1 MNKPKFD
8 ISRLFFKKS
17 LIIAALLPLAACTT
31 TDYSANMSGASDYAT
46 IAVKDF
52 VTLGIVTVHATEIHH
67 SSPFGF
73 KKRIE
78 GSKVTFTDLM
88 QEAAKLEADDI
99 INVRID
105 TNANYTR
112 SIFDWLFG
120 WTRTYTH
127 IGTALAIKYT
137 DKVDTNTGESQLIG
151 IPKSPE
157 ATRAVKTSR
166 TGKTTLK

>member
-8 ISRLFFKKS
+8 ILGLLLRKS
-17 LIIAALLPLAACTT
+17 LMIAAVLSLMACTI

-52 VTLGIVTVHATEIHH
+52 VTLGIVTVQTTETHY
-67 SSPFGF
+67 SSPFGL

-112 SIFDWLFG
+112 HIFDWLSG
-120 WTRTYTH
+120 WTRTYTY

-137 DKVDTNTGESQLIG
+137 EKVNISPSESQLTG

-157 ATRAVKTSR
+157 ATPAVKTTR
-166 TGKTTLK
+166 RGKTTLR

>member
-1 MNKPKFD
+1 MNKPKLD
-8 ISRLFFKKS
+8 ILGLFLKKS
-17 LIIAALLPLAACTT
+17 LMITAVLSLAACTIV
-31 TDYSANMSGASDYAT
+31 DYSANMSGASDYAT

-52 VTLGIVTVHATEIHH
+52 VTLGIVTVQTTEIHY
-67 SSPFGF
+67 STPFGL
-73 KKRIE
+73 KRRIE

-112 SIFDWLFG
+112 RVIDWLCG

-127 IGTALAIKYT
+127 TGTALAIKYT
-137 DKVDTNTGESQLIG
+137 DKVDTSPSESQLIG
-151 IPKSPE
+151 LPKAPE
-157 ATRAVKTSR
+157 STRAVKTTRS
-166 TGKTTLK
+166 GKTALK

>member
-1 MNKPKFD
+1 MSKPKFD
-8 ISRLFFKKS
+8 ILGLFFKKS
-17 LIIAALLPLAACTT
+17 LIIAAVLSLAACTT

-52 VTLGIVTVHATEIHH
+52 VTLGIVTVQTTETHY
-67 SSPFGF
+67 SSPFGL
-73 KKRIE
+73 KKRVE

-112 SIFDWLFG
+112 RAIDWLCG

-137 DKVDTNTGESQLIG
+137 DKVNTGTGESQLTG

-157 ATRAVKTSR
+157 ASKAVKTSR
-166 TGKTTLK
+166 SGKTTLR

>member
-8 ISRLFFKKS
+8 ILGLFFKKS
-17 LIIAALLPLAACTT
+17 LMIAAVLSLVACTT

-52 VTLGIVTVHATEIHH
+52 VTLGIVTVQATETHY
-67 SSPFGF
+67 SSPFGL

-112 SIFDWLFG
+112 RAIDWLCG

-137 DKVDTNTGESQLIG
+137 DKVDTGTGESQLIG

-157 ATRAVKTSR
+157 STRAVKTTR
-166 TGKTTLK
+166 TGKTTLR